1 MYHSF
6 HSDSTSSMKNNV
18 VRFYRRAEDT
28 SSGVLPPIDDTLLN
42 TTISTNTTDTLFN
55 TTNNTSP
62 LSQRQQQQPTNRL
75 TFSSPSDQTANI
87 LAVGLMIVFFYFC
100 CQRRQVPGPEHWRGA
115 EMRRNYLEMLARE
128 RAKEQRETQT
138 PEYRQR
144 LVTHNMRTKVRHTY
158 CSHVAPNPSDWVH
171 GLASYQSK

>member
-1 MYHSF
+1 M
-6 HSDSTSSMKNNV
+6 TNNV
-18 VRFYRRAEDT
+18 LLVYRRAEDA
-28 SSGVLPPIDDTLLN
+28 SSGVLPPFDDTLLN

-144 LVTHNMRTKVRHTY
+144 LVTHNMRTKVRHTTY
-158 CSHVAPNPSDWVH
+158 DAHVTP
-171 GLASYQSK
+171 